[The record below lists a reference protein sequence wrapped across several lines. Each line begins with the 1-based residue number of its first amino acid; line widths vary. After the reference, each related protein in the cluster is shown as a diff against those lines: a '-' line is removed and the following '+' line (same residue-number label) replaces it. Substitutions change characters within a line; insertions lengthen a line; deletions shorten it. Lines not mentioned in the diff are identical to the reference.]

1 MLEVPQRGRRD
12 VLAQQNDL
20 FAKNLVSLFVVL
32 FQTSELLP
40 TDLIGSMSDNG
51 ETVSEVLV

>member
-51 ETVSEVLV
+51 ETVSEGLV